1 MLSKKYVPIKL
12 NGFVFAYAFFAVIC
26 VVVDYFKLIEYY
38 TVRENNLFHLKLAI
52 ANQIYLVLTIFVLI
66 GLLVTL
72 VSLVPKK
79 YKELLGFMDFPK
91 IEKIDW
97 VIIIFLILIT
107 FLRLPF
113 PDRSFDVV
121 NYHLLSQEFGFENN
135 IAYNFFPGNIQTFTF
150 PLGDRM
156 FYVLRLLL
164 GYRGGVLLNTL
175 VLILLFFQV
184 KDLIMV
190 NENTKVAYKHKGI
203 LLGVAALFALSTE
216 FILANIGIYM
226 IDLLALPFMLE
237 LYKLAIRNKTVP
249 QYALIYS
256 SLMVGLSLSIKFTS
270 VIFCVILLG
279 IIFIRYYK
287 DISFKVIIAS
297 LLVLV
302 LPLAAYVTYNFT
314 QTNNPIF
321 PLFNS
326 YFESSFEAS
335 SNFLVTNVGPR
346 STYEKLVWP
355 IYIFFQPQ
363 RTVELPYY
371 SGRLSMGFLVSIA
384 YIGIGFLRRKSDHV
398 IQGVLMVSLIYLWT
412 LTSGAVRYALFIEI
426 ISGIFIVNFFFVL
439 LSMDIKIFD
448 LKARIL
454 QRVIPSYGNQR
465 YRSGGMRYG
474 LVSVLYNLDIK
485 SFFVRGAI
493 GLLLF
498 ATLAQSAYAYYFGPI
513 KNIIDW
519 SQRPSIQGNTYA
531 YFQNM
536 KLIGS
541 DYVPMQYNS
550 DDNLKGIITEIDVWI
565 VAPGDVTTG
574 YNALLKTDIPILN
587 LNMERRTPETEES
600 FLRLA
605 KSLDLQSKNIYM
617 ISRRSPSEI
626 EASLNNYGFYI
637 LSVYEIHPTFTY
649 FPVNLIKVGLK

>member
-1 MLSKKYVPIKL
+1 
-12 NGFVFAYAFFAVIC
+12 
-26 VVVDYFKLIEYY
+26 
-38 TVRENNLFHLKLAI
+38 
-52 ANQIYLVLTIFVLI
+52 
-66 GLLVTL
+66 
-72 VSLVPKK
+72 
-79 YKELLGFMDFPK
+79 
-91 IEKIDW
+91 
-97 VIIIFLILIT
+97 
-107 FLRLPF
+107 
-113 PDRSFDVV
+113 
-121 NYHLLSQEFGFENN
+121 
-135 IAYNFFPGNIQTFTF
+135 
-150 PLGDRM
+150 
-156 FYVLRLLL
+156 
-164 GYRGGVLLNTL
+164 
-175 VLILLFFQV
+175 
-184 KDLIMV
+184 
-190 NENTKVAYKHKGI
+190 
-203 LLGVAALFALSTE
+203 
-216 FILANIGIYM
+216 
-226 IDLLALPFMLE
+226 
-237 LYKLAIRNKTVP
+237 
-249 QYALIYS
+249 
-256 SLMVGLSLSIKFTS
+256 
-270 VIFCVILLG
+270 
-279 IIFIRYYK
+279 
-287 DISFKVIIAS
+287 
-297 LLVLV
+297 
-302 LPLAAYVTYNFT
+302 
-314 QTNNPIF
+314 
-321 PLFNS
+321 
-326 YFESSFEAS
+326 
-335 SNFLVTNVGPR
+335 
-346 STYEKLVWP
+346 
-355 IYIFFQPQ
+355 
-363 RTVELPYY
+363 
-371 SGRLSMGFLVSIA
+371 MGFLVSIA